1 MTRIT
6 RILTDFLSVKI
17 RLICAIRVQKKLE
30 LFMSVSQLI
39 RNNILFL
46 RQGVALLE
54 RLNDDLYVKTVAPY
68 FSSGV
73 GKHIRHNLDHYE
85 SFLTGL
91 AGGKIDYDGRQRDH
105 RVETDRRYAIEKMLV
120 IVSRLEALAAPERDH
135 SILVQMNEAD
145 GAGLPPWSRST
156 IEREL
161 QFLMSHTVH
170 HYALIAIVLKI
181 QGFDCDQDFGVAPST
196 LKYQRS
202 QKTKCA
208 PSRG

>member
-1 MTRIT
+1 
-6 RILTDFLSVKI
+6 
-17 RLICAIRVQKKLE
+17 
-30 LFMSVSQLI
+30 MSGSQLI

-54 RLNDDLYVKTVAPY
+54 RLNDELYVKTVVPY

-85 SFLTGL
+85 SFLAGL
-91 AGGKIDYDGRQRDH
+91 ATGKIDYDGRQRDH
-105 RVETDRRYAIEKMLV
+105 RVETDRRYAIEKMLS
-120 IVSRLEALAAPERDH
+120 IISRLEAMAAQKWDH
-135 SILVQMNEAD
+135 SILVQMNEVD
-145 GAGLPPWSRST
+145 EKSPSPWSSST
-156 IEREL
+156 LGREL

-170 HYALIAIVLKI
+170 HYALIAIILKI

-202 QKTKCA
+202 QEAKCA
-208 PSRG
+208 RSPG